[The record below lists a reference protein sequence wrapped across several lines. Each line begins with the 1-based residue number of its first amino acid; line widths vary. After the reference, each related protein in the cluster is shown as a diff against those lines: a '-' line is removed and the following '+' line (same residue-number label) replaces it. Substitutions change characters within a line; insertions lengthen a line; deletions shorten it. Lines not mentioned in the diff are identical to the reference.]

1 MNRTTF
7 AERLREDRRLVLLR
21 LLSEQP
27 GYRANSS
34 NLHAGLYALG
44 ITASR
49 DDVTTDLHW
58 LRDQGLLRL
67 DDVPEASGLTVAEIT
82 SRGDDVSAGR
92 AVVPGV
98 RKPGP
103 R

>member
-1 MNRTTF
+1 MKSF
-7 AERLREDRRLVLLR
+7 AESYREDRRLVLLR

-27 GYRANSS
+27 GYRTNSS
-34 NLHAGLYALG
+34 ILHAGLDKLG
-44 ITASR
+44 ISATR
-49 DDVTTDLHW
+49 DDVLTDLSW

-67 DDVPEASGLTVAEIT
+67 DQILEVTNLYVAEIT
-82 SRGDDVSAGR
+82 NRGADVAHGR

-98 RKPGP
+98 SRPSP

>member
-1 MNRTTF
+1 MSQTF
-7 AERLREDRRLVLLR
+7 ADRVREDRRLVLLR

-34 NLHAGLYALG
+34 NLHAGLYALAVPG
-44 ITASR
+44 SR

-67 DDVPEASGLTVAEIT
+67 EDVPEAPGLTVAEIT
-82 SRGDDVSAGR
+82 GRGEDVAAGR

>member
-1 MNRTTF
+1 MTKTF
-7 AERLREDRRLVLLR
+7 SERLREDRRLVLLR

-44 ITASR
+44 VPGNR
-49 DDVTTDLHW
+49 DDVVTDLAW
-58 LRDQGLLRL
+58 LRDQGLVKLET
-67 DDVPEASGLTVAEIT
+67 VPEVPGLHVASIT
-82 SRGDDVSAGR
+82 SRGDDVAKGE
-92 AVVPGV
+92 AQVPGV
-98 RKPGP
+98 SRPSP

>member
-1 MNRTTF
+1 
-7 AERLREDRRLVLLR
+7 
-21 LLSEQP
+21 
-27 GYRANSS
+27 
-34 NLHAGLYALG
+34 LG
-44 ITASR
+44 IVCSR

-67 DDVPEASGLTVAEIT
+67 EAVPEAPSVTVVEIT
-82 SRGDDVSAGR
+82 SRGDDVANGR